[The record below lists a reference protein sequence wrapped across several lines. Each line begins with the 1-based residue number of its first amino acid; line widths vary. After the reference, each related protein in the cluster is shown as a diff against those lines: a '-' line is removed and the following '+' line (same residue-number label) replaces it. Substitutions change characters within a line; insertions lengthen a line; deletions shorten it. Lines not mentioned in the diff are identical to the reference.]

1 MSPAQRMHRARQT
14 VPRVRRRSSS
24 WSSRCHSGSS
34 GWPPSSPRSARVA
47 SAMSPAAH
55 PGLTSSKSNTATAS
69 SVNRMLSS
77 SKSPCMVTRRCEA
90 GSSGSSA
97 SWSQASRS
105 GSSAGSVSPVS
116 GAMSAA
122 SVAGA
127 FAWKRARAVR
137 VLCGERVGVER
148 FAWSLLDERGGHRAE
163 CGGDRRDSA
172 ARAAGQGAGDHETLD
187 VGGHR
192 GEPGMTKTWVAL
204 DRHHRAVPGAM
215 PHGVPTS
222 SAIASIRAADAPA

>member
-1 MSPAQRMHRARQT
+1 
-14 VPRVRRRSSS
+14 
-24 WSSRCHSGSS
+24 
-34 GWPPSSPRSARVA
+34 
-47 SAMSPAAH
+47 
-55 PGLTSSKSNTATAS
+55 
-69 SVNRMLSS
+69 
-77 SKSPCMVTRRCEA
+77 
-90 GSSGSSA
+90 
-97 SWSQASRS
+97 
-105 GSSAGSVSPVS
+105 
-116 GAMSAA
+116 MSAA

-163 CGGDRRDSA
+163 YGGDRRDSA

-187 VGGHR
+187 VGEHR

-215 PHGVPTS
+215 PHAAATS